1 MKRKEKQIKMP
12 WLGFELGINGSLVR
26 YSDITLW
33 NSVLP
38 NLNLWDLFNSNQ
50 MQHCSY
56 LLSLGQKREGKS
68 LTWSWLSP
76 NQIDSLGR
84 FSYSLLFQIAMVKL
98 IISCNG
104 VIFGKVT
111 GNSLFWIAQI
121 ESQEY
126 GKLPW
131 DSIYLILNQ
140 ICMRLL
146 PSCFFTSLQDSVSAL
161 RQYLPWDNV
170 CPEIMSTPRHC
181 LPSKSLRP
189 KTFAVLRHCLP

>member
-1 MKRKEKQIKMP
+1 MQIFF
-12 WLGFELGINGSLVR
+12 LNFECCF
-26 YSDITLW
+26 TL
-33 NSVLP
+33 S
-38 NLNLWDLFNSNQ
+38 F
-50 MQHCSY
+50 SY

-146 PSCFFTSLQDSVSAL
+146 PSCFCTSLKDSVQPIWLIPYGETWLYPPKFWFVYYSAYPQFTCFH
-161 RQYLPWDNV
+161 RPWCNFLCFISNV
-170 CPEIMSTPRHC
+170 V
-181 LPSKSLRP
+181 K
-189 KTFAVLRHCLP
+189 